1 MEVIVAKTAGFC
13 FGVDRALKT
22 AYKNIDDEKM
32 LTYGDIIHNKE
43 VIKDLKEKNVDVIK
57 DISEIDDFDA
67 RKVIL
72 RSHGVSRREEEE
84 IRAKN
89 VDVIDVT
96 CPYVKKIHNL
106 VMEAEKN
113 SNSLIIAGDKNHSEV
128 KGIAGWYDGEIIYLM
143 TADEA
148 KNVKLDSNKNYELV
162 AQTTF
167 NNKIFKEIVSIL
179 QKRQIHVIIRNTIC
193 SATYK
198 RQEEALLIAE
208 KVDLM
213 IVIGDNKS
221 SNTRKLY
228 DICRSVC
235 ENTHHIEKSSDFD
248 YRLLKGRELVGI
260 TAGASTPKKLIEE
273 VISNVRNAK

>member
-1 MEVIVAKTAGFC
+1 MEIIVAKTAGFC

-22 AYKNIDDEKM
+22 AYNNIDDKKM

-57 DISEIDDFDA
+57 NISEIDDYKA
-67 RKVIL
+67 KKVIL

-89 VDVIDVT
+89 VEVIDVT

-106 VMEAEKN
+106 ALEAERN
-113 SNSLIIAGDKNHSEV
+113 GNALIIAGDKNHSEV

-143 TADEA
+143 SVDGA
-148 KNVKLDSNKNYELV
+148 KNFYFDLNTNYELV

-167 NNKIFKEIVSIL
+167 NNKIFKEIVRIL
-179 QKRQIHVIIRNTIC
+179 QKRQIRVIIRNTIC

-198 RQEEALLIAE
+198 RQEEALLIAK

-213 IVIGDNKS
+213 IVIGDDKS
-221 SNTRKLY
+221 SNTKKLY
-228 DICRSVC
+228 DICKSVC
-235 ENTHHIEKSSDFD
+235 EDTYRIETSSDFD
-248 YRLLKGRELVGI
+248 FKLLEGRELVGI

>member
-43 VIKDLKEKNVDVIK
+43 VIKDLKEKNVDVVK
-57 DISEIDDFDA
+57 SISEIDYYDA
-67 RKVIL
+67 KKVIL

-84 IRAKN
+84 IRAKDI
-89 VDVIDVT
+89 DVIDVT

-106 VMEAEKN
+106 AMEAEEN
-113 SNSLIIAGDKNHSEV
+113 GNSLIIAGDKNHSEV
-128 KGIAGWYDGEIIYLM
+128 KGIAGWYDGEIVYLM
-143 TADEA
+143 SAEDA
-148 KNVKLDSNKNYELV
+148 KNVDLDPKKNYELV

-179 QKRQIHVIIRNTIC
+179 QKRRFHVIIRNTIC

-198 RQEEALLIAE
+198 RQEEALLIAK

-228 DICRSVC
+228 DICKGVC
-235 ENTHHIEKSSDFD
+235 EDTYRIETSSDFD
-248 YRLLKGRELVGI
+248 YKLLKGCELVGI